1 MITMPGDLLHTFL
14 RDGDA
19 CCVTICISDTL
30 SDQQLVGQ
38 HISAFSDDII
48 FADSVS
54 AAVTVVRPYTK
65 MQRLVAIE
73 S

>member
-1 MITMPGDLLHTFL
+1 MITMPGDLLYTFL
-14 RDGDA
+14 RDNE
-19 CCVTICISDTL
+19 CCIAICIADTL
-30 SDQQLVGQ
+30 GDHHFGK

-48 FADSVS
+48 YADSVS

>member
-1 MITMPGDLLHTFL
+1 MIALPGDLLHTSL

-19 CCVTICISDTL
+19 CCTAICIAPAPGDHYSGL
-30 SDQQLVGQ
+30 

-48 FADSVS
+48 FADAVS
-54 AAVTVVRPYTK
+54 AVVTVVRPYTK